1 MQESQKQ
8 ESWKSGS
15 RTIHWAYMVK
25 IYSTGKGRDRKGLVE
40 WVGGFSD
47 THASLTSKEKQENGL
62 KLLGNAS
69 S

>member
-1 MQESQKQ
+1 
-8 ESWKSGS
+8 
-15 RTIHWAYMVK
+15 MVK

-40 WVGGFSD
+40 RVGGFCD